1 MCGIAGFFGPV
12 KNPKDILI
20 KMGNSIKHRGPND
33 SDEWYDPNSKIGLSH
48 RRLSIIDLTKFGRQP
63 MISKSGRYVIVYN
76 GEIYNHLD
84 LRNELSNKYWNGSS
98 DTETL
103 LQCFE
108 EWELDK
114 TLIKIVGM
122 FSFALWDGKLRCLTL
137 CRDRMGE
144 KPLYFGWQGTGYNS
158 AFLFGSELKA
168 LTVHPQFRQ
177 EINRDAIALQLR
189 HNYIPAPYSIYND
202 IYKLL
207 PGHYLQ
213 LNENDFKKKFL
224 PDSKPYWSL
233 TDVAISGANNP
244 LTLSIEDIIN
254 QLEKLLHTSIKQKM
268 ISDVPL
274 GAFLSGGV
282 DSSTV
287 VALMQAQSAH
297 KIKTFSIGINDDDYN
312 EAKYAKEVAKHL
324 GTDHTEIYV
333 SAQQA
338 MAVIPKL
345 PTLYDE
351 PFSDSSQIPTFLVS
365 QLAKQYVTVSLSG
378 DGGDELFCGYNRYTM
393 SKNLWNK
400 LSLIPFS
407 FRKILASGIDSI
419 TPQSWNKLVKYVP
432 SLNKYL
438 NFGDKIH
445 KGANLLN
452 CRTLSEL
459 HYKLV
464 SHCQNPNEIVLNSK
478 EPSTFLTNYK
488 PKLPGLDDQQQM
500 MALDSL
506 TYLPDDILVKID
518 RAAMAIS
525 LETRVPFLDH
535 RVVEYAW
542 RIPQSLKLRNGQ
554 SKWILRQILY
564 KYVPKKII
572 ERPKMG
578 FGIPIGT
585 WLRGPLR
592 DWAECL
598 LNATRLRQ
606 QGYLNP
612 DLIRAKWSEHLSGKR
627 NWQYHLWD
635 VLMFQS
641 WLDKTKNKICN

>member
-1 MCGIAGFFGPV
+1 MCGIAGFFGTV
-12 KNPKDILI
+12 KNPEDILI

-33 SDEWYDPNSKIGLSH
+33 SGEWYDPSSKIGLSH

-244 LTLSIEDIIN
+244 LTLSI
-254 QLEKLLHTSIKQKM
+254 
-268 ISDVPL
+268 PL
-274 GAFLSGGV
+274 
-282 DSSTV
+282 
-287 VALMQAQSAH
+287 
-297 KIKTFSIGINDDDYN
+297 
-312 EAKYAKEVAKHL
+312 
-324 GTDHTEIYV
+324 
-333 SAQQA
+333 
-338 MAVIPKL
+338 
-345 PTLYDE
+345 
-351 PFSDSSQIPTFLVS
+351 
-365 QLAKQYVTVSLSG
+365 
-378 DGGDELFCGYNRYTM
+378 
-393 SKNLWNK
+393 
-400 LSLIPFS
+400 
-407 FRKILASGIDSI
+407 
-419 TPQSWNKLVKYVP
+419 
-432 SLNKYL
+432 
-438 NFGDKIH
+438 
-445 KGANLLN
+445 
-452 CRTLSEL
+452 
-459 HYKLV
+459 
-464 SHCQNPNEIVLNSK
+464 
-478 EPSTFLTNYK
+478 
-488 PKLPGLDDQQQM
+488 
-500 MALDSL
+500 
-506 TYLPDDILVKID
+506 
-518 RAAMAIS
+518 
-525 LETRVPFLDH
+525 
-535 RVVEYAW
+535 
-542 RIPQSLKLRNGQ
+542 
-554 SKWILRQILY
+554 
-564 KYVPKKII
+564 
-572 ERPKMG
+572 
-578 FGIPIGT
+578 
-585 WLRGPLR
+585 
-592 DWAECL
+592 
-598 LNATRLRQ
+598 
-606 QGYLNP
+606 
-612 DLIRAKWSEHLSGKR
+612 
-627 NWQYHLWD
+627 
-635 VLMFQS
+635 
-641 WLDKTKNKICN
+641 